1 LVPQPIE
8 FLLELLHTLLSGI
21 ATPGNLYYP
30 EFSFKIVQLHEDS
43 LTTNGREWTRRNVSD
58 SRPLVSIRGSFFV
71 PSSYIDFGAMPHC
84 VPSEVFYSRAFA
96 SIRGSGIRSVPS
108 QPLSGFA
115 LSVLLSLNFGHFR
128 EDSSRASEALP
139 RRLRRYAHTP
149 IRSFR
154 PGGEPEPPLQFVF

>member
-1 LVPQPIE
+1 MDTNIAVLLLLV
-8 FLLELLHTLLSGI
+8 F
-21 ATPGNLYYP
+21 
-30 EFSFKIVQLHEDS
+30 
-43 LTTNGREWTRRNVSD
+43 
-58 SRPLVSIRGSFFV
+58 
-71 PSSYIDFGAMPHC
+71 DFGAMPHC

-139 RRLRRYAHTP
+139 RRLHRYAHTP
-149 IRSFR
+149 TRRYDLFDLVVSRNPRRNLFFR
-154 PGGEPEPPLQFVF
+154 AL